1 MNLRAW
7 SIEVVNPT
15 RVKGYI
21 NSKEKYVQWDR
32 SKVIGLLGNKE
43 RVVVGKWTELE
54 LQRINRRISRSDTC
68 EWIGSKLIQSGL
80 NIMWGIKYYVNQ

>member
-1 MNLRAW
+1 M
-7 SIEVVNPT
+7 VNPT

-43 RVVVGKWTELE
+43 QVVVGKWTELE
-54 LQRINRRISRSDTC
+54 LQRINRRISQDQ
-68 EWIGSKLIQSGL
+68 IPVNGL
-80 NIMWGIKYYVNQ
+80 EAN